1 MGGRDGG
8 EMSATRVLVTG
19 ANGFVGKHLCAALGR
34 RGSEVYPFVRGDESS
49 VLDRAL
55 ERCDIVFHLAG
66 VNRPAQVSE
75 YQSVNLGLTSDLCRR
90 LVALGRAP
98 KLVLSSSVQADRDN
112 PYGASKRAAEET
124 LLAYSQRTG
133 AEAVAYRFKNLF
145 GKWSRPNYNS
155 VVATFCHNIVRGLP
169 ISISDPQH
177 EIELTHIDDVIQ
189 ACQAELAAPAQ
200 PGFRFGPTLLSQR
213 IDLQSLADLIASF
226 REQRGPASLPN
237 LERPFVRALYSTYVS
252 HLELAGCAQDL
263 DVKADPR
270 GSLAEVLKSPHFGQ
284 IFVSRTRPGI
294 TRGNHYHHTKVEKFL
309 VLQGQGLIRLRCM
322 LGGTV
327 VEHHVRGEDYRVV
340 NIPPGCTH
348 SIENVG
354 ADELVTLFWSSEPFD
369 PERPDTLFEPV
380 LEPGAGREQS
390 R

>member
-1 MGGRDGG
+1 
-8 EMSATRVLVTG
+8 MSATRVLVTG
-19 ANGFVGKHLCAALGR
+19 ANGFVGKHLCAALR
-34 RGSEVYPFVRGDESS
+34 RRDSEVYTYVRGDESAA
-49 VLDRAL
+49 LDRAL

-66 VNRPAQVSE
+66 VNRPAEIAE
-75 YQSVNLGLTSDLCRR
+75 YQSVNAGLTSDLCGK
-90 LVALGRAP
+90 LEALGRAP
-98 KLVLSSSVQADRDN
+98 KLVLASSVQVERDN

-124 LLAYSQRTG
+124 LLAYSRRTG
-133 AEAVAYRFKNLF
+133 GEAVAYQFKNLF

-155 VVATFCHNIVRGLP
+155 VVATFCHNIARGLP

-177 EIELTHIDDVIQ
+177 EIELTHIDDVVQ
-189 ACQAELAAPAQ
+189 ACLDELARPAQ
-200 PGFRFGPTLLSQR
+200 PGFRIGPTLPSQR
-213 IDLQSLADLIASF
+213 IDLKSLADLIASF
-226 REQRGPASLPN
+226 REQGGPASLPN

-252 HLELAGCAQDL
+252 HLELAACAQDL
-263 DVKADPR
+263 NVKADPR

-284 IFVSRTRPGI
+284 IFVSRTRPGV

-309 VLQGQGLIRLRCM
+309 VLQGQGLIRLRGL
-322 LGGTV
+322 LGGEV
-327 VEHHVRGEDYRVV
+327 VEHQVRGEDYRVV

-380 LEPGAGREQS
+380 LEPGAGREPAP
-390 R
+390 